1 MSAKEVWSKYR
12 LALPVFLCLAV
23 AGFIIAMLLRVA
35 AAPSRRC
42 MRWIPA
48 IPQPTVQFRRRHALS
63 TGSRPPTVASETTGE
78 KPKDETAKP
87 VTRSSRT
94 AKTTTLRTSRT
105 TTAKSTKSTSAKT
118 TRSTA
123 DRSELY
129 QKKLEELQKE
139 YEKKQE
145 RVQDKLIDLE
155 IQKEIDLAA
164 LDLYYASAGLA
175 HGGAYE
181 AEKNRILSQYEQ
193 EAAACR
199 QQGEDWQREYAD
211 KVKELKEQYGQE

>member
-1 MSAKEVWSKYR
+1 MIRLENIGVRFGSFEALKNINIHVKEGEFFT
-12 LALPVFLCLAV
+12 FL
-23 AGFIIAMLLRVA
+23 G
-35 AAPSRRC
+35 PSGC
-42 MRWIPA
+42 
-48 IPQPTVQFRRRHALS
+48 
-63 TGSRPPTVASETTGE
+63 G
-78 KPKDETAKP
+78 
-87 VTRSSRT
+87 
-94 AKTTTLRTSRT
+94 KTTTLRTSRT